1 MAQTSSD
8 SKAFIHVLPSIFSE
22 KSISLML
29 VPSLI
34 TISTTVDK
42 NALAQLF
49 IECSF
54 VQLIRKEGD
63 ELAAFPSSTS

>member
-1 MAQTSSD
+1 
-8 SKAFIHVLPSIFSE
+8 
-22 KSISLML
+22 ML
-29 VPSLI
+29 VPSLK